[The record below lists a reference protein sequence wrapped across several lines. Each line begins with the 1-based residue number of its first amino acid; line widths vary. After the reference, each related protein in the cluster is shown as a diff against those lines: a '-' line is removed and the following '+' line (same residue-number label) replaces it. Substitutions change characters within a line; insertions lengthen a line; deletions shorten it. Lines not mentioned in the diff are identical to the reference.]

1 MAKLTLNS
9 ISSGY
14 GSNTALNTNFDLIE
28 TALENTLSRDGT
40 TPNTMSA
47 DLDMNGNDL
56 LNVGDAIIGGISL
69 AASVA
74 ASDADATAAAASA
87 AAALVSET
95 NAGASAMIAADAAL
109 ELEDLEYKGA
119 WVAATA
125 YLKNNIVYYS
135 TDGAS
140 YICLTS
146 HTADADFAVDLG
158 AARWGLLALR
168 GAAGAGTGDMLKSEN
183 LSGLANYTTARSNMG
198 LTIGTNVQAYDAQL
212 DTLAAITTQQATDL
226 AAVST
231 FMGTV
236 LNDADADAARVTL
249 VAAKSGAVTGTGIT
263 QSTGKI
269 LGRTTASTGAIEEIT
284 VGTGLTMS
292 AGSLSAS
299 GVITSGTAQATTSG
313 TSIDFTS
320 IPAGTK
326 RITVMLAGVSTN
338 GTSNVLVQI
347 GDSGGVET
355 TGYLSSTTT
364 PDGAGVA
371 SSNYT
376 NGFNLNTAAV
386 GNLEANLYHGSLT
399 LELIDAAAFRWVA
412 TGMFGRSNS
421 AGMNLVGGS
430 KATSAELDRIR
441 VTTANGTDAFDA
453 GTINILYE

>member
-168 GAAGAGTGDMLKSEN
+168 GSAGAGTGDMLKSEN

-212 DTLAAITTQQATDL
+212 DTLAAITAQQATDL

-236 LNDADADAARVTL
+236 LNDADAATARTTLGSAADASTQTIFIPAGAMKADPTAGPSIATVELTNGPNITTLNFDTAADELAQFAIRMPKGWNEDTVTFVPSWSHAATTTNFGVAWFLQAVAISNDDTLDVAFGTAVSSVDTGGTTNDLYIGPASSAITIAGTPAAEDLVQFQIYRDVSDVGDTLAVDARL
-249 VAAKSGAVTGTGIT
+249 HGIT
-263 QSTGKI
+263 I
-269 LGRTTASTGAIEEIT
+269 YY
-284 VGTGLTMS
+284 
-292 AGSLSAS
+292 
-299 GVITSGTAQATTSG
+299 ATTS
-313 TSIDFTS
+313 
-320 IPAGTK
+320 
-326 RITVMLAGVSTN
+326 
-338 GTSNVLVQI
+338 
-347 GDSGGVET
+347 
-355 TGYLSSTTT
+355 
-364 PDGAGVA
+364 
-371 SSNYT
+371 
-376 NGFNLNTAAV
+376 LN
-386 GNLEANLYHGSLT
+386 
-399 LELIDAAAFRWVA
+399 DA
-412 TGMFGRSNS
+412 
-421 AGMNLVGGS
+421 
-430 KATSAELDRIR
+430 
-441 VTTANGTDAFDA
+441 
-453 GTINILYE
+453 